1 MLWSAKLKDSQKEF
15 FIYIHV
21 EFQSTPHRLMPFRF
35 LNYQYLVYEKIMLQ
49 RKKKENED
57 LLPFIFPILFYHG
70 KNKWNFE
77 TDISKLIEIP
87 FERAK
92 NYIPK
97 FNFFKIMINEK
108 TYEELAKHES
118 ILANNFAC
126 NNVKDKE
133 EFVVA
138 IKRVG
143 KLLYELIPEHHK
155 LQLSKDIA
163 KYLSFISNNRVSTDK
178 IIDILNRYEEDQ
190 MTIAE
195 LFDREREEG
204 VFNEK
209 IEIAK
214 KMLGKGSDFKF
225 ILEIT
230 NLSKEKLEELKKEIE
245 H

>member
-1 MLWSAKLKDSQKEF
+1 
-15 FIYIHV
+15 
-21 EFQSTPHRLMPFRF
+21 
-35 LNYQYLVYEKIMLQ
+35 
-49 RKKKENED
+49 
-57 LLPFIFPILFYHG
+57 
-70 KNKWNFE
+70 
-77 TDISKLIEIP
+77 
-87 FERAK
+87 
-92 NYIPK
+92 
-97 FNFFKIMINEK
+97 MINEK